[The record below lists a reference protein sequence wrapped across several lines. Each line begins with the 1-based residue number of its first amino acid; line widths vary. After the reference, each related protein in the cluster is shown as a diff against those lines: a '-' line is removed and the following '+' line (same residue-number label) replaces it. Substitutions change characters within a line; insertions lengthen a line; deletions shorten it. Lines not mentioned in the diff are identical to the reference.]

1 MTTRCEL
8 KNAED
13 LGKSAVIVAS
23 GPSARGFKPPHGL
36 TVIAVNGAIDW
47 LTHADYFFTLDCS
60 IVNLRRILNR
70 RPGVSYTAAGCPY
83 NLAHVRNFQR
93 IGARG
98 VEPGVIGSPEWC
110 LWREHAIC
118 GLSTNPATIHT
129 GNSAWGALGLAYH
142 LGFEHVALVGVDG
155 TDEPRIEG
163 GRCRSLA
170 HLPLLFASA
179 LPQIRVTSCGALTG
193 IPQMAFPEWMK
204 NQC

>member
-1 MTTRCEL
+1 MMTKCGLRSATALR
-8 KNAED
+8 
-13 LGKSAVIVAS
+13 KSAVIVAS
-23 GPSARGFKPPHGL
+23 GPSARGFKPPKGL

-70 RPGVSYTAAGCPY
+70 RPGVIYTAAGCPY
-83 NLAHVRNFQR
+83 HLEHVRNFKR
-93 IGARG
+93 IGNRG
-98 VEPGVIGSPEWC
+98 DEPVNRMSAEWC

-118 GLSTNPATIHT
+118 GLATEPNTIHT

-142 LGFEHVALVGVDG
+142 LGFERVALVGVDG

-163 GRCRSLA
+163 GRCRRLD

-179 LPQIRVTSCGALTG
+179 LPQINVTSCGKLPG
-193 IPQMAFPEWMK
+193 IPQMTFSDWIAQ
-204 NQC
+204 QC